1 LIKNETSYSHSYW
14 YFDNHIGATMTKRL
28 GILGGMGPAAS
39 AEYITRLIQQT
50 SATCDQEHIPFVLWN
65 EPRTP
70 DRSTSLRNGDDRPL
84 PYLLQGIQ
92 VLKDAGCNFIVIP
105 CNTAHFWYD
114 ELIKFRVPIIHIVDS
129 VAYSL
134 CDAEVNSGTI
144 GIMGTQATIELGLY
158 QNHLTDWNCIVPT
171 QEEMDNIVQP
181 AIDLVKAGDMI
192 KSHAMLMSVVD
203 SLIARGAKAVVLGCT
218 EIPLAVREDNQNGRP
233 LINSI
238 DSLVKAAIKEF
249 DRP

>member
-1 LIKNETSYSHSYW
+1 
-14 YFDNHIGATMTKRL
+14 MTKRL
-28 GILGGMGPAAS
+28 GVLGGMGPAAS

-50 SATCDQEHIPFVLWN
+50 PASYDQEHIPFVLWN

-70 DRSTSLRNGDDRPL
+70 DRSTSLRNGDNRPL

-134 CDAEVNSGTI
+134 CDADVDSGTI
-144 GIMGTQATIELGLY
+144 GVMGTQATIELGLY
-158 QNHLTDWNCIVPT
+158 QNHLTDWNCIVPS
-171 QEEMDNIVQP
+171 QEEMNNIVQP
-181 AIDLVKAGDMI
+181 AIDLVKAGDMV

-218 EIPLAVREDNQNGRP
+218 EIPLAIRENNQNGIP

>member
-1 LIKNETSYSHSYW
+1 
-14 YFDNHIGATMTKRL
+14 MTKRL

-50 SATCDQEHIPFVLWN
+50 QATCDQEHIPFVLWN
-65 EPRTP
+65 EPRVP

-129 VAYSL
+129 AAYSL

-171 QEEMDNIVQP
+171 QDEMDNIVQP
-181 AIDLVKAGDMI
+181 AIDLVKAGDMV
-192 KSHAMLMSVVD
+192 KSHTMLMSVVD
-203 SLIARGAKAVVLGCT
+203 SLIARGARAVVLGCT
-218 EIPLAVREDNQNGRP
+218 EIPLAVRENNQNGRP

-238 DSLVKAAIKEF
+238 DSLVKAAINEF

>member
-1 LIKNETSYSHSYW
+1 
-14 YFDNHIGATMTKRL
+14 MTKRL

-50 SATCDQEHIPFVLWN
+50 QANCDQEHIPFVLWN

-70 DRSTSLRNGDDRPL
+70 DRSTSLRNGDDLPL

-92 VLKDAGCNFIVIP
+92 VLKDSGCNFVVIP

-114 ELIKFRVPIIHIVDS
+114 ELIKFRIPIIHIVDS

-134 CDAEVNSGTI
+134 CDADVDSGII
-144 GIMGTQATIELGLY
+144 GVMGTQATIELGLY
-158 QNHLTDWNCIVPT
+158 QNHLTDWNCIVPS
-171 QEEMDNIVQP
+171 QEEMNNIVQP

-192 KSHAMLMSVVD
+192 KSHAMLMSVVN

-218 EIPLAVREDNQNGRP
+218 EIPLAIRENNQNGIP

>member
-1 LIKNETSYSHSYW
+1 
-14 YFDNHIGATMTKRL
+14 MTKRL

-39 AEYITRLIQQT
+39 AEYITRLVAQT
-50 SATCDQEHIPFVLWN
+50 PATCDQEHIPFVLWN

-92 VLKDAGCNFIVIP
+92 VLKDAGCNFVVIP

-134 CDAEVNSGTI
+134 CDADVNSGTI
-144 GIMGTQATIELGLY
+144 GIIGTQATIELGLY

-171 QEEMDNIVQP
+171 QDEMDNIVQP

-192 KSHAMLMSVVD
+192 KSHTMLMSVVD
-203 SLIARGAKAVVLGCT
+203 SLIARGARAVVLGCT
-218 EIPLAVREDNQNGRP
+218 EIPLAIRENNQNGIP

-238 DSLVKAAIKEF
+238 DSLVKAAINEF